1 MTAEASTAPLFDVA
15 SLRRHAVIGLVG
27 VVGLFGGLT
36 LWAAFTDI
44 QGAVIAGG
52 SLIVEG
58 FSKQV
63 QHPDGGIV
71 TQINVRNEDI
81 VEEGQVLLRLDDTA
95 IRASLAV
102 VNAQRNEALVME
114 ARLVAELAGQTDF
127 ALPAELA
134 PIRDDGEI
142 ASRYTTQQQILA
154 ARVRDQSGKV
164 SQLDEQIAQ
173 LQHQIE
179 GLDIQLKAAEKQYEV
194 IAARTADMEGLY
206 AKNLVQGGQ
215 VSTLQLQLASAEGE
229 KGRLIAAIAQTKAT
243 IAEKQLQIEE
253 INTEF
258 MQRSLD
264 ELQRTR
270 QTLAE
275 ATQQKVAAEDRLART
290 VIRAPQSGI
299 VHESVVHT
307 IGGVVGAGQ
316 TLMMIVPQSDDLLV
330 GIHIDPM
337 DIDQIQTGQR
347 VHLRFSSLDQRKTPE
362 AWGHIEQVSPDLV
375 VEQQTGRRY
384 YTADVRIEAEDKA
397 KLPDGI
403 RLLPGMPVEAFVT
416 TGERSVLD
424 YLIHPIVAELQ
435 LAFREP

>member
-1 MTAEASTAPLFDVA
+1 
-15 SLRRHAVIGLVG
+15 
-27 VVGLFGGLT
+27 
-36 LWAAFTDI
+36 
-44 QGAVIAGG
+44 
-52 SLIVEG
+52 
-58 FSKQV
+58 
-63 QHPDGGIV
+63 
-71 TQINVRNEDI
+71 
-81 VEEGQVLLRLDDTA
+81 
-95 IRASLAV
+95 
-102 VNAQRNEALVME
+102 
-114 ARLVAELAGQTDF
+114 
-127 ALPAELA
+127 
-134 PIRDDGEI
+134 
-142 ASRYTTQQQILA
+142 
-154 ARVRDQSGKV
+154 
-164 SQLDEQIAQ
+164 
-173 LQHQIE
+173 
-179 GLDIQLKAAEKQYEV
+179 
-194 IAARTADMEGLY
+194 
-206 AKNLVQGGQ
+206 
-215 VSTLQLQLASAEGE
+215 
-229 KGRLIAAIAQTKAT
+229 
-243 IAEKQLQIEE
+243 
-253 INTEF
+253 